1 MLVDMTKLWMCDF
14 LLFFIYPSY
23 YYVFTRLEHDAQ
35 MAFTLLLP
43 VIKLFMRNL
52 FARAVGHLGDETPTL
67 VIFNADV
74 FGSLFTAYCMQSSP
88 SFWTTMEL
96 MAIDVCLIG
105 ISLRD
110 IEKARRGLDELERK
124 IDWSNTFHDTGGHVS
139 ASGKSTALE
148 RARIL
153 LEREPQL
160 QVDDTHSF
168 QLLELEVKQS
178 DDEEREREGP
188 RLAAKIT
195 KKMWNIRVRLT
206 PQALV
211 FTRLMDPNVA
221 LKRAMRVWAWMQ
233 LE

>member
-1 MLVDMTKLWMCDF
+1 MWEASQVELHGTYSTGRAVDLAKYIGDTTWAPVIAVFMGTPGPCLVVTLLIDFVPLPDPLKGIKANKLFLAREYYCFVVMTLLAIHQFRTGLWMCDF

-110 IEKARRGLDELERK
+110 IEKALRA
-124 IDWSNTFHDTGGHVS
+124 
-139 ASGKSTALE
+139 AS
-148 RARIL
+148 RL
-153 LEREPQL
+153 LLSEREYCLRGSP
-160 QVDDTHSF
+160 SY
-168 QLLELEVKQS
+168 K
-178 DDEEREREGP
+178 
-188 RLAAKIT
+188 
-195 KKMWNIRVRLT
+195 
-206 PQALV
+206 
-211 FTRLMDPNVA
+211 
-221 LKRAMRVWAWMQ
+221 
-233 LE
+233 